1 MRDDFVSAVH
11 GLSFTPDG
19 RRLAVAAQNEET
31 VVHNTATGEPVGPT
45 VPRAANARF
54 SPDGSLLVGA
64 AFNGTLA
71 FYDGETLEPSG
82 PPVVTGSRAW
92 ASSLAFS
99 DDGRQLAA
107 VALDSSARLFDVEAR
122 EQIGTAFDAG
132 IDTSAVLRPDG
143 SALALDPPDGQSTG
157 AVAWDLDPQAW
168 REAACLEAGRNL
180 TEAEWEQYI
189 GGPYRATCPGW
200 PAPA

>member
-1 MRDDFVSAVH
+1 MLDDFNAAVH

-31 VVHNTATGEPVGPT
+31 VVHDTTTGEPVGPT
-45 VPRAANARF
+45 VPRAGNARF
-54 SPDGSLLVGA
+54 SPDGSLLVAA

-82 PPVVTGSRAW
+82 APVTGSSSW

-99 DDGRQLAA
+99 DDGRQLAT

-132 IDTSAVLRPDG
+132 DDTAAVLRPDG
-143 SALALDPPDGQSTG
+143 LALALDPPDGVWTG
-157 AVAWDLDPQAW
+157 AVAWDLDPQVW

-200 PAPA
+200 PTPA